1 MLHATAHVKSMKMK
15 VHAVAAVETTIII
28 VIIVYNSFSS
38 FVVTVER
45 LEILAYVRVQV
56 RVLLF

>member
-1 MLHATAHVKSMKMK
+1 MKMK